1 MNCIFICVFNNPNYI
16 NMLYILLDSI
26 HSYSSINN
34 KNMDIDIEI
43 LIYTSSKFMNTI
55 QQSIFYKA
63 LFKII
68 CFEINDNY
76 NTVETACK
84 ARLDLFNLGS
94 SKKYSKF
101 LYLDTDIVVK
111 GDLNIVFNLC
121 TKDTL
126 YALEEGSID
135 SNTDFW
141 GKTLFEN
148 AKDLHLY
155 ANNFS
160 AFSSGILLFNNCD
173 KMKQLFTIIQA
184 DFKKRPFH
192 FYCHDQPYIIY
203 NSFKYELY
211 DNQVLK
217 DVVVNNDHDFSSNK
231 IIHHFPG
238 DPGIHKDKLKF
249 MFAFLNGLK
258 NKN

>member
-1 MNCIFICVFNNPNYI
+1 MNCIFICLFNNPNYI

-26 HSYSSINN
+26 HSYGSINN
-34 KNMDIDIEI
+34 GSNEI
-43 LIYTSSKFMNTI
+43 LIYTSSKFMNMI
-55 QQSIFYKA
+55 KQSHFYKA
-63 LFKII
+63 LNKII

-84 ARLDLFNLGS
+84 SRLDLFNLAS
-94 SKKYSKF
+94 VAKYSKF

-121 TKDTL
+121 TKDKL
-126 YALEEGSID
+126 YALEEGFID
-135 SNTDFW
+135 SETDFW

-148 AKDLHLY
+148 AKDLYLY
-155 ANNFS
+155 TNNTT

-173 KMKQLFTIIQA
+173 KMKQLFTIIQT
-184 DFKKRPFH
+184 DFKKRPFQ

-203 NSFKYELY
+203 NAFKYGLY

-217 DVVVNNDHDFSSNK
+217 YVVVNNDHDYGSNK

-238 DPGIHKDKLKF
+238 DPGIHKNKLKF
-249 MFAFLNGLK
+249 MFAFLGGLK
-258 NKN
+258 SKSK

>member
-1 MNCIFICVFNNPNYI
+1 MNCIFICLFNNPNYI

-26 HSYSSINN
+26 HSYGSINN
-34 KNMDIDIEI
+34 NIEI
-43 LIYTSSKFMNTI
+43 LIYTSSKFMNI
-55 QQSIFYKA
+55 IKQSSFYKT
-63 LFKII
+63 LFQII

-84 ARLDLFNLGS
+84 SRLDLFNLGTVT
-94 SKKYSKF
+94 KYSKF

-121 TKDTL
+121 TKDKL
-126 YALEEGSID
+126 YALEEGFID
-135 SNTDFW
+135 SDTDFW

-155 ANNFS
+155 INNTT
-160 AFSSGILLFNNCD
+160 AFSSGILLFNNCNNI
-173 KMKQLFTIIQA
+173 KELFTIIQA
-184 DFKKRPFH
+184 DFKKRPFR

-203 NSFKYELY
+203 NAFKYGLY

-217 DVVVNNDHDFSSNK
+217 DVVVNNDHDFCSHK

-249 MFAFLNGLK
+249 MFAFLSGLK
-258 NKN
+258 SKI